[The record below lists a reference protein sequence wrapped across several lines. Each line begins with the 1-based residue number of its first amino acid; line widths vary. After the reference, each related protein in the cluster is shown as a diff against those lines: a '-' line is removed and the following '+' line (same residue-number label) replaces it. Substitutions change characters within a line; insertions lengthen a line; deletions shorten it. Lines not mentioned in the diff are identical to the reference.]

1 MRKVDF
7 IFFAIVFCI
16 TLMGLMLCAWPAEQQ
31 FDYEITANGETWVVS
46 RIHWNFDSFHFND
59 ADGNRVIIV
68 GDAKVLRRTK

>member
-46 RIHWNFDSFHFND
+46 RIHWNFGGFSFEHN
-59 ADGNRVIIV
+59 GNRVIIV